1 MELKHYKEIE
11 CQIFWDGDRDSFESV
26 RIAFDAD
33 SWDSENQ
40 SEFHEEY
47 FYHLTH
53 EELSSLLKDIK
64 VGHNVWNIA
73 HSEWAI
79 DLCEDYEIV
88 SHSQTVTVI
97 STGVSI

>member
-1 MELKHYKEIE
+1 MAGMQMVATFNYTLEGQAVLG
-11 CQIFWDGDRDSFESV
+11 FSDMLTLRVS
-26 RIAFDAD
+26 AD
-33 SWDSENQ
+33 TWDSENQ

-47 FYHLTH
+47 FYHMTH

-64 VGHNVWNIA
+64 ECRDVWNIA

-79 DLCEDYEIV
+79 DLCEDYELV
-88 SHSQTVTVI
+88 SQI